1 MDIESY
7 LIDLKSFFNDILI
20 SGVDYIPMSIIK
32 KLKFYAKSSKN
43 YSLFT
48 LTSLINNFIN
58 NDNQRNKIFI
68 DISIWL
74 DIAIIEYEN
83 FSINE

>member
-1 MDIESY
+1 MDIENY
-7 LIDLKSFFNDILI
+7 LVELKLFFNDILI
-20 SGVDYIPMSIIK
+20 SGVNYISMSIIK
-32 KLKFYAKSSKN
+32 KLKLYSESSKN
-43 YSLFT
+43 YNLFT
-48 LTSLINNFIN
+48 LNTLITNFIN
-58 NDNQRNKIFI
+58 NDDQRNKIFI

>member
-20 SGVDYIPMSIIK
+20 SGVNYIPMSIIK
-32 KLKFYAKSSKN
+32 KLKLYSESSKS

-48 LTSLINNFIN
+48 LNSLITDFIN
-58 NDNQRNKIFI
+58 NDKQRANIFI

-83 FSINE
+83 FSINK

>member
-1 MDIESY
+1 LDIESY

-20 SGVDYIPMSIIK
+20 SGVNYIPMSIIK
-32 KLKFYAKSSKN
+32 KLKLYSESSKS

-48 LTSLINNFIN
+48 LNSLITDFIN
-58 NDNQRNKIFI
+58 NDKQRANIFI

-83 FSINE
+83 FSINK